1 MEEDPGKRQQ
11 GDWSLGTQM
20 RTTRVQGI
28 NWEVRPGAKQ
38 SLDALN
44 MGPVGGEVS
53 LRCLLVYL
61 TCPNCASN

>member
-1 MEEDPGKRQQ
+1 MTGAWGSQR
-11 GDWSLGTQM
+11 
-20 RTTRVQGI
+20 RTTSVQGI
-28 NWEVRPGAKQ
+28 NCEVGPGVKQ

-61 TCPNCASN
+61 TCPNCSSN